1 MYLVM
6 NDIMIFDSNIEQNAQ
21 DKYYKLNIID
31 IGHNKADL
39 IADIEQDA
47 LTQTIKDQEK
57 KRDEEVQKRSILRN
71 NDFTQ
76 KMFDR
81 SLGAVSDLKDDIE
94 LLALPNNIDAIAS
107 IEIENMTQI
116 NSLCEN
122 LSKACYFNKSLLWN
136 ISNEELNTIKL
147 YLFDQ
152 EKKCEQILSEW
163 ERWYDYDE
171 IVWLVPQYNTSIRNE
186 RTELLRINLW
196 LAQLYISIIQRYQSE
211 EKNRK

>member
-1 MYLVM
+1 M

>member
-122 LSKACYFNKSLLWN
+122 LSKACYFNKSLL
-136 ISNEELNTIKL
+136 
-147 YLFDQ
+147 
-152 EKKCEQILSEW
+152 
-163 ERWYDYDE
+163 
-171 IVWLVPQYNTSIRNE
+171 
-186 RTELLRINLW
+186 
-196 LAQLYISIIQRYQSE
+196 
-211 EKNRK
+211 